1 MTAFDVA
8 VIGAGPAGTCA
19 AIAAARAGMRTVLV
33 ERRRLPR
40 SKVCGCCL
48 SDAAVGALES
58 LGTATVLAGAQALRT
73 IRLSSGGREVTVHR
87 PAGLALSRRELD
99 ARLAARAAAEG
110 VRVIDGAAA
119 QVRRMGTVVLAGD
132 GPEELRASCIVVADG
147 LGGTS
152 LDAVPGF
159 PWKVGARSRIGI
171 GAELAGGAICCIPG
185 EVRMHVLRSGYVG
198 CVMLED
204 GALDVAAA
212 VDPRALR
219 AAGSPGAFA
228 CAALGSA
235 VRDAAALQAAA
246 WTGTPLLTRRRA
258 SVAAPGIL
266 VAGDAAGYVEPFTGE
281 GMGWAIMAGVAA
293 GRHAARCASDP
304 DAWRAWP
311 QAWRRLVRAPSI
323 RCHLV
328 SGALRHPSLVAA
340 AIRGGSFLPAVMS
353 GVAGR
358 IGRRPGTGAGPAA
371 SDVQRLPQG
380 AVRS

>member
-1 MTAFDVA
+1 MTAVDVA

-19 AIAAARAGMRTVLV
+19 AIAAAQAGMRTALV

-58 LGTATVLAGAQALRT
+58 LGAAGVLAGAQALRSV
-73 IRLSSGGREVTVHR
+73 RLSAGGREVSVHR
-87 PAGLALSRRELD
+87 PAGSAISRRALD
-99 ARLAARAAAEG
+99 ARLAAWAAAAG
-110 VRVIDGAAA
+110 VRVLQGTAA
-119 QVRRMGTVVLAGD
+119 QVRGNGTVALAGGD
-132 GPEELRASCIVVADG
+132 TAELHASCVVVADG

-152 LDAVPGF
+152 LDSVPGF
-159 PWKVGARSRIGI
+159 AWKVGARSRIGI
-171 GAELAGGAICCIPG
+171 GAELAGGAVCCAPG
-185 EVRMHVLRSGYVG
+185 EVRMHVLRAGYVG

-204 GALDVAAA
+204 GTLDVAAA

-228 CAALGSA
+228 CAALGPA
-235 VRDAAALQAAA
+235 VRDAAALHAAS

-293 GRHAARCASDP
+293 GRHAARCVADP

-311 QAWRRLVRAPSI
+311 RAWRRLVRAPRL

-328 SGALRHPSLVAA
+328 SAALRHPSLVAA
-340 AIRGGSFLPAVMS
+340 AIGAGSLLPAAMS

-358 IGRRPGTGAGPAA
+358 IGRR
-371 SDVQRLPQG
+371 LPQG
-380 AVRS
+380 AVPT